1 MERAEAS
8 RRWRTRLVFSLLF
21 VLLSAGVAMTHLR
34 RGDTVL
40 GWVWVALAA
49 VSAAL
54 ALVSWV
60 RLRRGHSLR

>member
-1 MERAEAS
+1 MERDEAS

-21 VLLSAGVAMTHLR
+21 VLLSAGVAVVHLR

-40 GWVWVALAA
+40 GWVWVTLAV

-54 ALVSWV
+54 AVVSWM